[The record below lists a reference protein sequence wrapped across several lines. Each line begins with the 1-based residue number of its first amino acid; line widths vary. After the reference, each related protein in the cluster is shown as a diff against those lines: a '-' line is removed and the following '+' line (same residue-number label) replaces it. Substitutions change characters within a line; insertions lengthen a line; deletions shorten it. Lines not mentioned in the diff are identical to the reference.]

1 MEATRSRTLFAKHGR
16 DIPLLPDLRQL
27 RVSVFLPWD
36 LGEVECRTALEF
48 GVVVPIVGWSAEVVT
63 DRG

>member
-27 RVSVFLPWD
+27 LVSMYLPWD
-36 LGEVECRTALEF
+36 LGEVECWTALEL
-48 GVVVPIVGWSAEVVT
+48 GVVGPVVGWGAEVVT